1 MKKATS
7 SRLVFYND
15 NSEEKSEPVAEQTA
29 PAEPEEIEAEEP
41 VVVEKTQPKA
51 EKPVEVKK
59 SEPKPAP
66 KKEPKREL
74 SDIDL
79 LLQELDSKK

>member
-1 MKKATS
+1 MG
-7 SRLVFYND
+7 
-15 NSEEKSEPVAEQTA
+15 
-29 PAEPEEIEAEEP
+29 
-41 VVVEKTQPKA
+41 EKTQPKA

-59 SEPKPAP
+59 SEPKPVSKPAP
-66 KKEPKREL
+66 KKEPEKEL

>member
-1 MKKATS
+1 MEFKKP
-7 SRLVFYND
+7 
-15 NSEEKSEPVAEQTA
+15 EPKV
-29 PAEPEEIEAEEP
+29 
-41 VVVEKTQPKA
+41 

-59 SEPKPAP
+59 PEPKPVSKPAP
-66 KKEPKREL
+66 KKEPEKEL